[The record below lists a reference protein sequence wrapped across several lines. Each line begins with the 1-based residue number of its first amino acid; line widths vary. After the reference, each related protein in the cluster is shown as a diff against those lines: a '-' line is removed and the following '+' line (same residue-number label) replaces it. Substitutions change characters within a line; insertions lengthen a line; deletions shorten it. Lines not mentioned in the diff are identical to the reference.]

1 MCTIYRSGVEMTT
14 VHGNIGAC
22 ENDYESVP
30 AMLSVNALP
39 EEKVICMQHKEI
51 AYSLIYIF
59 IPVAICMYLL

>member
-1 MCTIYRSGVEMTT
+1 MTT
-14 VHGNIGAC
+14 VHGNIGAH

-39 EEKVICMQHKEI
+39 EEKVIYMQHKEI
-51 AYSLIYIF
+51 AYSLIYII